1 MHTFFVFRVRL
12 LLQSSKFSNIFIFS
26 GRWLDICKYG
36 DIFFFKAINVYG
48 GYKRDSVMARVR
60 LKDIAEKANM
70 SVYTVSSALSGR
82 GQICQAKRD
91 AVRRIAAEM
100 GYQPNIVGR
109 LLQARK
115 NRDMGLLLLG
125 SPDELRR
132 NVGFMDFNFHF
143 MQLCKKMGIRHQTEW
158 FSPQEQ
164 PDELPG
170 LLTEGLV
177 GGVIIAGEPYGA
189 VRDHLAGGNALP
201 NVRLDGNDG
210 YCVCFDWENA
220 LNRSV
225 HSLFQLGHRRIA
237 MLNGF
242 EHYQVYQDA
251 RKGYLQGLAETGLPA
266 GRELYWAPT
275 SEFLLTER
283 VLHGM
288 EYLFEQEN
296 PPTAVLAGGGLLVK
310 SVVSW
315 LQQKG
320 YRVPLDVSVAAF
332 GAANWEALN
341 FIPVLSAVEYDYE
354 LAAEECVRLLDLL
367 MNNGNENK
375 PERVL
380 IRLGGL
386 TLRESTAPRSGSAKA
401 EKGIS

>member
-1 MHTFFVFRVRL
+1 
-12 LLQSSKFSNIFIFS
+12 
-26 GRWLDICKYG
+26 
-36 DIFFFKAINVYG
+36 
-48 GYKRDSVMARVR
+48 
-60 LKDIAEKANM
+60 
-70 SVYTVSSALSGR
+70 
-82 GQICQAKRD
+82 
-91 AVRRIAAEM
+91 
-100 GYQPNIVGR
+100 
-109 LLQARK
+109 RK

-125 SPDELRR
+125 SSDELRR

-143 MQLCKKMGIRHQTEW
+143 MQLCRKMGIRHQTEW

-164 PDELPG
+164 PDKLPG

-177 GGVIIAGEPYGA
+177 GGAIIAGEPYGA

-201 NVRLDGNDG
+201 YVRLDGSDG
-210 YCVCFDWENA
+210 YCVCFDWKNA
-220 LNRSV
+220 LSCSV
-225 HSLFQLGHRRIA
+225 RSLFQLGHRRIA

-242 EHYQVYQDA
+242 EHYQIYQDA
-251 RKGYLQGLAETGLPA
+251 RRGYLQGLKENGLP
-266 GRELYWAPT
+266 GEKKLYWAPA

-283 VLHGM
+283 VQHGM
-288 EYLFEQEN
+288 KYLFEQKN

-320 YRVPLDVSVAAF
+320 YRVPQDVSVAAF

-354 LAAEECVRLLDLL
+354 LAAKECVRLLGLL
-367 MNNGNENK
+367 MDNGSENR

-380 IRLGGL
+380 IKLGGL
-386 TLRESTAPRSGSAKA
+386 TLRESTARRPGSAKTV
-401 EKGIS
+401 KGVSG